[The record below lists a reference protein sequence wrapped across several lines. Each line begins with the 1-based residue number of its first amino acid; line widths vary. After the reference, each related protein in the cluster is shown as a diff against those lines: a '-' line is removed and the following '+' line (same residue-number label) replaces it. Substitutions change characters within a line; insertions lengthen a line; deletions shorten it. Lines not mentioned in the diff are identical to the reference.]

1 LLKTACEARAE
12 PTAAMPGSVRG
23 KNSDALKTG
32 GVEHWRAI
40 QPGPESVIAGLA
52 QSRTK
57 GVAG

>member
-1 LLKTACEARAE
+1 
-12 PTAAMPGSVRG
+12 MPGSVRG